1 MHWSLAC
8 GTVGSTRKGVPPT
21 LKENVDQNDSLFRK
35 AKMTESYMTAFQWKD
50 KRDVFA
56 LSTIHGNAVG
66 NNLHH
71 KPMLI
76 SGYNKYM
83 GVVDHNDQLLVWNV
97 VHTFVSI
104 HAFKSGTPFKAKID
118 LLSCCFC

>member
-8 GTVGSTRKGVPPT
+8 GTGSTRKGVPPT

-35 AKMTESYMTAFQWKD
+35 AKMTEGFMTALQWED

-66 NNLHH
+66 DNLHH
-71 KPMLI
+71 KPILI
-76 SGYNKYM
+76 FGCNKYM
-83 GVVDHNDQLLVWNV
+83 GVVDYNDLLLVWNV
-97 VHTFVSI
+97 IHTFVSI
-104 HAFKSGTPFKAKID
+104 HAFKSGTAFQG
-118 LLSCCFC
+118 

>member
-1 MHWSLAC
+1 M
-8 GTVGSTRKGVPPT
+8 PPT

-35 AKMTESYMTAFQWKD
+35 AKMTELHDCIAMED

-56 LSTIHGNAVG
+56 LSTIHGDALG
-66 NNLHH
+66 DNLHH

-83 GVVDHNDQLLVWNV
+83 GVVDHNDQLLV
-97 VHTFVSI
+97 
-104 HAFKSGTPFKAKID
+104 
-118 LLSCCFC
+118 

>member
-66 NNLHH
+66 DNLRH

-104 HAFKSGTPFKAKID
+104 HTFKSGTPFKAKIG